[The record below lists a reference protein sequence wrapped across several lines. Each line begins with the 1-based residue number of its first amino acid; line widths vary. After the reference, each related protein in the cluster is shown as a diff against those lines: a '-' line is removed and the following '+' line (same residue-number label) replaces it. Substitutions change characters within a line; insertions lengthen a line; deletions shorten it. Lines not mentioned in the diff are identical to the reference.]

1 MPNSPLQQ
9 ISHAYE
15 SGRAALL
22 LTGRSPYDL
31 ITTPNEGVIQT
42 LHEALRRYLRQNYG
56 MLLLTFTR
64 SGGFDWDKSRI
75 EDERDRRNIEK
86 VLQTHQ
92 LHQIVQDEHETARV
106 IRGVTSLLR
115 NPPQGLRW
123 ANGADM
129 RFAVLFEFA
138 EHIAPGG
145 LLNGTQTDNQ
155 IISIELAT
163 SLAQSL
169 ALRKSGNLLM
179 FHGRDGLLDDLV
191 KNSLFPIHLKL
202 PDEIEKE
209 EFVDLVIKRYSNARF
224 EESLTAA
231 AIARMTANTPNRG
244 LEALFLA
251 SDRTDIE
258 ITAKELSEQKC
269 RDVESFTENT
279 VRVLDTDRVKEVEL
293 RGANIELPK
302 NFLERC
308 AEGLL
313 KGDPNIPSNILLL
326 GPPGTAKTDLCL
338 MTARRA
344 QVAAYELI
352 SPKGGI
358 VGETERKVR
367 LQWSAVREWTP
378 NITFIDEIS
387 EAIPVQRTEWDGDSG
402 ASRAIVAQLLTA
414 LSDESRRGK
423 TMLIATTN
431 TPWRMSE
438 ALRTRFT
445 LIPVLFPLREHFPGI
460 IAVTAKRISR
470 QSEVT
475 EDDPKVIEAA
485 GILYDKGASPRH
497 IRAQLSNSIVF
508 SGALDGDTVLM
519 AAHDFCA
526 STDRTSAI
534 YSELWA
540 IKACSSKAFFPW
552 NNNITAYNFPNHLQ
566 GIVLQ
571 PSGDVD
577 RVELDRRLQE
587 LEPYV
592 NV

>member
-1 MPNSPLQQ
+1 MSNSPLQQ
-9 ISHAYE
+9 ISQAYE

-31 ITTPNEGVIQT
+31 IVNPDENAVQT
-42 LHEALRRYLRQNYG
+42 LHEALRRYLRRNYG
-56 MLLLTFTR
+56 MQLLTFTR
-64 SGGFDWDKSRI
+64 SGGFDWNKNRI
-75 EDERDRRNIEK
+75 EDERDRRGIEK
-86 VLQTHQ
+86 VLQTHN
-92 LHQIVQDEHETARV
+92 LLQIAQDEHETARV

-115 NPPQGLRW
+115 NPTAGLKW
-123 ANGADM
+123 SDGSDM

-138 EHIAPGG
+138 EHVAPGG

-155 IISIELAT
+155 IVSIELAT

-191 KNSLFPIHLKL
+191 KNSLHAVHLKL
-202 PDEIEKE
+202 PDGDEKQ
-209 EFVDLVIKRYSNARF
+209 EFLDLVVGKYPKAKF
-224 EESLTAA
+224 EGGLTTH
-231 AIARMTANTPNRG
+231 AIARMTTNTPNRG
-244 LEALFLA
+244 LEALLLA
-251 SDRTDIE
+251 SHRTGRE
-258 ITAKELSEQKC
+258 ITARELSEQKNK
-269 RDVESFTENT
+269 DVESVTENT
-279 VRVLDTDRVKEVEL
+279 VRVLDTDRIKDVEL
-293 RGANIELPK
+293 RGRNVEMPK
-302 NFLERC
+302 RFLERC

-313 KGDPNIPSNILLL
+313 RGDSNIPSNILLL

-352 SPKGGI
+352 NPKGGI

-378 NITFIDEIS
+378 NITFIDEMS
-387 EAIPVQRTEWDGDSG
+387 EAVPVQRTEWDGDSG
-402 ASRAIVAQLLTA
+402 ASRSIVAQLLTA

-431 TPWRMSE
+431 TPWRMGE

-445 LIPVLFPLREHFPGI
+445 LIPVLFPLREDFPGI
-460 IAVTAKRISR
+460 IAVTAQRISP
-470 QSEVT
+470 QSRVDES
-475 EDDPKVIEAA
+475 DPKVVEAA
-485 GILYDKGASPRH
+485 RIFYEKGASPRH
-497 IRAQLSNSIVF
+497 IRAQLSNNILF
-508 SGALDGDTVLM
+508 RGALDADTILT

-526 STDRTSAI
+526 STDRNSAV
-534 YSELWA
+534 YAELWA

-552 NNNITAYNFPNHLQ
+552 NEDIATYNFPEHLR
-566 GIVLQ
+566 GIVSLS
-571 PSGDVD
+571 SGDID
-577 RVELDRRLQE
+577 RVELDKRLQE
-587 LEPYV
+587 LQPYV